1 MKAEIVQNTFS
12 EKIKLVLSKIVLKRA
27 KTKTLGSSKTFP

>member
-12 EKIKLVLSKIVLKRA
+12 EKIKLVLSKNGFK
-27 KTKTLGSSKTFP
+27 KSKNKNIRK